1 MPMQRYARSARLAAV
16 LAVLV
21 IACAPGLAADAK
33 PILLTSI
40 GQSAEASM
48 IKQLRARKILRAQRA
63 GESRRAC
70 GRRQAA
76 KYSALVAVVGGS
88 AKGWAQL
95 GLIKSRSWNDRFC
108 SRRPAPTYE
117 YHHHARRRSGEA
129 RRLSDAFIRA
139 ALPYAGHVIL
149 VEAGDQDGLFE
160 QYWRARRCPSP
171 KWHGSLRPWILCVR
185 PRTLGSAVVSV
196 GAVRPRSF
204 RFEAAASTEA
214 IREV

>member
-48 IKQLRARKILRAQRA
+48 IKQLCVRGKIPYELNALAKAEELA
-63 GESRRAC
+63 GGDKQPR
-70 GRRQAA
+70 
-76 KYSALVAVVGGS
+76 YSALVAVVGGS
-88 AKGWAQL
+88 AKGL
-95 GLIKSRSWNDRFC
+95 GAAGINKEQELERSVALLEKAR
-108 SRRPAPTYE
+108 SLRMSIIIMHVGGVERR
-117 YHHHARRRSGEA
+117 GE
-129 RRLSDAFIRA
+129 LSDAFIRA

-160 QYWRARRCPSP
+160 QVLAGKKAPISKVTRISDTLEP
-171 KWHGSLRPWILCVR
+171 LR
-185 PRTLGSAVVSV
+185 TALGL
-196 GAVRPRSF
+196 
-204 RFEAAASTEA
+204 
-214 IREV
+214 